1 MSGRESEFLRWS
13 IKEISKHLRSKKIS
27 PVEVV
32 TALLERIQDV
42 DPIIN
47 SYITVMSDEALNAA
61 KQAERQ
67 ITKGKYKGA
76 MHGIPIGLKDL
87 IYTEGVRTT
96 MGCEIFK
103 DFIPDDDATAVKKLK
118 QAGAI
123 IIGKLNTHQFA
134 FGPTG
139 DRSYSGA
146 VRNPY
151 NLRKV
156 TGGSSSGSG
165 AAVAAGLCYGALG
178 TDTGGSSRIPA
189 ACCGVIGMK
198 ANFGRVSKYGVFPLS
213 WTLDHVGTLTRTV
226 EDNMILLQSIAGYD
240 SKDPYSLHERFD
252 LDISTVK
259 SNIRGKIIGV
269 PTSFYF
275 SGITDEIRETVE
287 GALKSFEKM
296 GAKIETVTIPHIEE
310 IATAH
315 FVTIASEAYVVHE
328 ERLRSRPEMIDEEVR
343 NRILSGILPT
353 ASEYIQAQQLR
364 HLAIREF
371 NQLFERIDVLVTPT
385 TSTVATDIDQREIVI
400 GGKPQP
406 VRSALNRLTG
416 PTTFLGIPSI
426 SVPCGFSRDG
436 LPIGMQLISKAFDET
451 TAYRFAY
458 AFEKQSGVNTLKFD
472 IDRANQ

>member
-1 MSGRESEFLRWS
+1 MSTRESEFLRWS
-13 IKEISKHLRSKKIS
+13 IKELSKHLRSKKIS

-32 TALLERIQDV
+32 TALLERIEDV

-67 ITKGKYKGA
+67 IAKGKYKGA

-139 DRSYSGA
+139 DRSYFGA

-165 AAVAAGLCYGALG
+165 AAVAAGLCFGALG

-189 ACCGVIGMK
+189 ACCGVVGMK

-252 LDISTVK
+252 LDNSTMK

-371 NQLFERIDVLVTPT
+371 NQLFEGIDVLVTPT
-385 TSTVATDIDQREIVI
+385 TSAVATDIDQRETVI
-400 GGKPQP
+400 EGKPQP

-416 PTTFLGIPSI
+416 PTTLLGIPSI
-426 SVPCGFSRDG
+426 SVPCGFSKDG

-458 AFEKQSGVNTLKFD
+458 AFERQSGVNTLKFD